1 MHIWSSVIA
10 QIRKEKGKWDLIAEE
25 KSFWEWIWL
34 FGGHPFFCPICGVLS
49 GIPSLGGRGGHDDQE
64 GHVGEGGRGGHG
76 SSLLFFNLSFTDWK
90 EISCKPS

>member
-1 MHIWSSVIA
+1 MP
-10 QIRKEKGKWDLIAEE
+10 KK

-64 GHVGEGGRGGHG
+64 GHVGELVVVVMEAAY
-76 SSLLFFNLSFTDWK
+76 SSST
-90 EISCKPS
+90 